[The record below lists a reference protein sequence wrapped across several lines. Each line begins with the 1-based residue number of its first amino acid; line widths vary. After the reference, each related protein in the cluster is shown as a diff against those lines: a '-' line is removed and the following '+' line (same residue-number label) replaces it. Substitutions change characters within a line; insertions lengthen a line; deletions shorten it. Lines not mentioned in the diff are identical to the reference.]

1 MLYTNEQLG
10 KGFTGKGFTGQAM
23 YGYGSK
29 KRETVMNASEKSM
42 GAEITDRLRRFTE
55 KLDSIEDVADLSEVL
70 TVRKVKRDLRPR
82 SFSSD
87 EVRDIR
93 KLLRVSQPVLAE
105 FLGVSPSTV
114 KDWEQGV
121 CSPQGPA
128 CRILEEMQRD
138 LELWSKRIRELAT
151 VTAE

>member
-1 MLYTNEQLG
+1 
-10 KGFTGKGFTGQAM
+10 
-23 YGYGSK
+23 
-29 KRETVMNASEKSM
+29 MNAKGKSM

-55 KLDSIEDVADLSEVL
+55 KIEKLDNVAELPDVL
-70 TVRKVKRDLRPR
+70 TVRKVKLDLRPR
-82 SFSSD
+82 SFTS
-87 EVRDIR
+87 EEIREIR
-93 KLLRVSQPVLAE
+93 KLLKVSQPVLAE

-121 CSPQGPA
+121 CPLSGPA
-128 CRILEEMQRD
+128 CRILEEMHRD